1 VGCNL
6 SPALVAV
13 GYIIQIKIAF
23 LMLLGGILN
32 WWIAIP
38 LYSYLNQGE
47 DGPVIMGVDSLDTS
61 KSPTVLAATI
71 WATQTRYI
79 GVGAML
85 LGGLGAVV
93 SLGRPLVRGIQNAFQ
108 AYKVVQKYGLNAIA
122 RTERDIPIPF
132 ILISIAVLA
141 IPIAVIY
148 SFATHNIGTG
158 IAMTVFMLF
167 AGFLF
172 SAVGAYMSGIVGS
185 SNNPI
190 SGVTLAAMIVASGML
205 LLFLGSRNPLGPPA
219 AILIGAVV
227 CCAAAIAGD
236 NLQDMKAGAIVG
248 STPLVLQVMQ
258 LIGIIVPALVLSP
271 TVGLLIQAYGLGDPD
286 STHPNPL
293 PAPQASLMRAVT
305 YSIFFG
311 NIPYIMVAIGGGVA
325 AVIMFIDLVASHSK
339 QGLRIPV
346 LSVALGLYL
355 PLTLSVPIFLGGLVA
370 WASSQTLMRLQGTD
384 RIRKLNENNGLL
396 CAAGMITGEALI
408 GIIIAIPI
416 VIYKR
421 SDVMAIFGQHRIQW
435 PGIICIVL
443 VMATLYLTVIRNR
456 ILELK
461 SQDSSVQTK

>member
-1 VGCNL
+1 
-6 SPALVAV
+6 
-13 GYIIQIKIAF
+13 
-23 LMLLGGILN
+23 
-32 WWIAIP
+32 
-38 LYSYLNQGE
+38 
-47 DGPVIMGVDSLDTS
+47 
-61 KSPTVLAATI
+61 
-71 WATQTRYI
+71 
-79 GVGAML
+79 
-85 LGGLGAVV
+85 
-93 SLGRPLVRGIQNAFQ
+93 
-108 AYKVVQKYGLNAIA
+108 
-122 RTERDIPIPF
+122 
-132 ILISIAVLA
+132 
-141 IPIAVIY
+141 
-148 SFATHNIGTG
+148 
-158 IAMTVFMLF
+158 
-167 AGFLF
+167 
-172 SAVGAYMSGIVGS
+172 MSGIVGS

-456 ILELK
+456 ILEVR
-461 SQDSSVQTK
+461 DDID